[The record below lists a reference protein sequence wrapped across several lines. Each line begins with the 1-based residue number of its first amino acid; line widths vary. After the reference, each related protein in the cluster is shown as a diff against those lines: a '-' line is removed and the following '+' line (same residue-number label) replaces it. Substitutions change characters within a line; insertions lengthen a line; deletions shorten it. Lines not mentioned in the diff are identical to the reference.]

1 MKLPKN
7 FRQIGEAA
15 GLTKIYIED
24 YVMTYISAITKDSR
38 TYVRGAILFGTI
50 ERMGSETYVFVNGA
64 MEAQNIELDLDETVF
79 DDSVWNRIYEIK
91 ETYFKQQQVV
101 GWYLCRT
108 GMSVRLNDKIKKTHF
123 ENFPGDGKILYVK
136 DPLDEEEA
144 MYAYRGQDLVRQ
156 NGYYIYYVKNE
167 EMQNYLVDLRRQQ
180 EAAESYEKLMEKRR
194 DEKIVRQS
202 RNRLGR
208 KRASKTELI
217 KKTAAAAILMFL
229 LGAGGTYAILG
240 QGVFSQKVVT
250 SFSDTVRSI
259 RFGAEEEDE
268 EAVTAVFT
276 SAAQTTETST
286 EASADSSTEASTGS
300 SSEDTGTETI
310 SGGGQVYTVQKG
322 DTITKISMKFFQT
335 RKYVQD
341 IMDENGLKMN
351 DSIYPGQKLKIPDIK

>member
-1 MKLPKN
+1 M
-7 FRQIGEAA
+7 
-15 GLTKIYIED
+15 
-24 YVMTYISAITKDSR
+24 
-38 TYVRGAILFGTI
+38 
-50 ERMGSETYVFVNGA
+50 
-64 MEAQNIELDLDETVF
+64 
-79 DDSVWNRIYEIK
+79 
-91 ETYFKQQQVV
+91 
-101 GWYLCRT
+101 
-108 GMSVRLNDKIKKTHF
+108 
-123 ENFPGDGKILYVK
+123 
-136 DPLDEEEA
+136 
-144 MYAYRGQDLVRQ
+144 
-156 NGYYIYYVKNE
+156 
-167 EMQNYLVDLRRQQ
+167 
-180 EAAESYEKLMEKRR
+180 
-194 DEKIVRQS
+194 
-202 RNRLGR
+202 
-208 KRASKTELI
+208 I

-322 DTITKISMKFFQT
+322 DTITKISVKFFQT